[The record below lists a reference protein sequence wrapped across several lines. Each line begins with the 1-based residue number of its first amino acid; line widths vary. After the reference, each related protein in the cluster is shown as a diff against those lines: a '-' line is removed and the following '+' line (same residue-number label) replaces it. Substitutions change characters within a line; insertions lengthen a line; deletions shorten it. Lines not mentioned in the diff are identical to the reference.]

1 MVNYKDLGLVN
12 TREMFAKAI
21 KGGYAI
27 PAFNFNNM
35 EQMQAIVAAC
45 VETKSPVI
53 LQVSSGAR
61 KYANQT
67 ILRYMAQGA
76 VEYAKELGCNIPICL
91 HLDHGDTYELS
102 VSCIEM
108 GFSSVMIDGSEL
120 PIEENIAITKKVVAA
135 AHACGVSV
143 EAEIGHVGGRGDDA
157 VKEDV
162 YTTVEE
168 AKTFYEQTDVDMLA
182 VSIGT
187 THGVYL
193 KKPELKFDRIT
204 ELNEAI
210 PIPLVMHGGSG
221 LTKEDYIEVSKRGIS
236 KINFATYMFLAG
248 GQAIEDKVN
257 DAAGKKAE
265 FNSLLKAGFE
275 GQKQIVKE
283 HIGYFGTEKWN
294 KK

>member
-1 MVNYKDLGLVN
+1 MWI
-12 TREMFAKAI
+12 R
-21 KGGYAI
+21 
-27 PAFNFNNM
+27 
-35 EQMQAIVAAC
+35 
-45 VETKSPVI
+45 S
-53 LQVSSGAR
+53 
-61 KYANQT
+61 
-67 ILRYMAQGA
+67 
-76 VEYAKELGCNIPICL
+76 
-91 HLDHGDTYELS
+91 
-102 VSCIEM
+102 
-108 GFSSVMIDGSEL
+108 
-120 PIEENIAITKKVVAA
+120 
-135 AHACGVSV
+135 
-143 EAEIGHVGGRGDDA
+143 
-157 VKEDV
+157 
-162 YTTVEE
+162 
-168 AKTFYEQTDVDMLA
+168 A

-265 FNSLLKAGFE
+265 FNSLLKAGVD

>member
-1 MVNYKDLGLVN
+1 MLINME
-12 TREMFAKAI
+12 EMLKVADKNQFAV
-21 KGGYAI
+21 G
-27 PAFNFNNM
+27 AFNATESSLFRAVVEEAEAQNAP
-35 EQMQAIVAAC
+35 AIV
-45 VETKSPVI
+45 
-53 LQVSSGAR
+53 QVAPGEFDFATRDFYQYVRAR
-61 KYANQT
+61 LSNSK
-67 ILRYMAQGA
+67 
-76 VEYAKELGCNIPICL
+76 VPFVL
-91 HLDHGDTYELS
+91 HLDHGKNFD
-102 VSCIEM
+102 SCKAAIE
-108 GFSSVMIDGSEL
+108 GGYTSVMIDGSEL
-120 PIEENIAITKKVVAA
+120 PMEENIAITKKVVAA

-168 AKTFYEQTDVDMLA
+168 AKTFYEQTGVDMLA

-265 FNSLLKAGFE
+265 FNSLLKAGVD

>member
-1 MVNYKDLGLVN
+1 MLVN
-12 TREMFAKAI
+12 TKDILNDAK

-27 PAFNFNNM
+27 GAFNLLTHTTVEAILTTAEETNTPVIIQINDWVDPDLAPARRKTQFEADTFM
-35 EQMQAIVAAC
+35 EYMVARVKA
-45 VETKSPVI
+45 SPVPVAI
-53 LQVSSGAR
+53 
-61 KYANQT
+61 N
-67 ILRYMAQGA
+67 
-76 VEYAKELGCNIPICL
+76 
-91 HLDHGDTYELS
+91 LDHCKTYEGCMRAIQWG
-102 VSCIEM
+102 VT
-108 GFSSVMIDGSEL
+108 SVMIDGSEL
-120 PIEENIAITKKVVAA
+120 SLEENIAITKKVVAA
-135 AHACGVSV
+135 AHACNVSV

-157 VKEDV
+157 VKEDI

-168 AKTFYEQTDVDMLA
+168 AKYFYEQTGVDMLA

-193 KKPELKFDRIT
+193 KKPELKFDRIS

-248 GQAIEDKVN
+248 GQAMADKVN
-257 DAAGKKAE
+257 DGSTKKPE
-265 FNSLLKAGFE
+265 FNTIWKAGYE
-275 GQKQIVKE
+275 AQKDIVRE
-283 HIGYFGTEKWN
+283 HIGYFGTAKYN

>member
-1 MVNYKDLGLVN
+1 
-12 TREMFAKAI
+12 
-21 KGGYAI
+21 
-27 PAFNFNNM
+27 
-35 EQMQAIVAAC
+35 
-45 VETKSPVI
+45 
-53 LQVSSGAR
+53 
-61 KYANQT
+61 
-67 ILRYMAQGA
+67 
-76 VEYAKELGCNIPICL
+76 
-91 HLDHGDTYELS
+91 
-102 VSCIEM
+102 
-108 GFSSVMIDGSEL
+108 
-120 PIEENIAITKKVVAA
+120 
-135 AHACGVSV
+135 
-143 EAEIGHVGGRGDDA
+143 
-157 VKEDV
+157 
-162 YTTVEE
+162 
-168 AKTFYEQTDVDMLA
+168 MLA